1 MAAIDFSGLVDAENS
16 PMSRPPATKAFAD
29 LSEARDRPRQ
39 ACALGKSSCL
49 FGVTHMQKK
58 LINGAARPDALR
70 ALGKARIARTWEQ
83 YYQERGYELWGFS
96 PSPAARILAQAILD
110 SNPRRSERIE
120 IVDWG
125 CGYGRD
131 SLYFLELG
139 FDVIEIDV
147 SEKAVALAR
156 GAYKQRQASGI
167 PLLGSASFH
176 TGDLHSVFKCRPGQR
191 VRAFFSN
198 RVLHL
203 LSEIDFREA
212 TRDAMTFMETDAYFC
227 VSARSPDDFNTRLM
241 EWIPGKEQEMA
252 RYKDPA
258 RSGHDIT
265 FVTKD
270 RLLRAVGNALE
281 DMHCTNATEP
291 ERVGSPNTHL
301 LILLGRKR
309 GWVRDTVMPTV
320 TSSPALDTSDPWVK
334 ARATAAKAANLSLKP
349 NQDREFR

>member
-1 MAAIDFSGLVDAENS
+1 
-16 PMSRPPATKAFAD
+16 
-29 LSEARDRPRQ
+29 
-39 ACALGKSSCL
+39 
-49 FGVTHMQKK
+49 MQKN
-58 LINGAARPDALR
+58 LVNGAALPGKLR
-70 ALGKARIARTWEQ
+70 ALDRARIAKTWQQ
-83 YYQERGYELWGFS
+83 YYEERGYDLWGFS
-96 PSPAARILAQAILD
+96 PSPTARILAQAILD

-139 FDVIEIDV
+139 FDVIGIDV

-156 GAYKQRQASGI
+156 SAYKQRQATGM
-167 PLLGSASFH
+167 PLSGSASFH
-176 TGDLHSVFKCRPGQR
+176 AGDLHSVFKCRTGQR

-203 LSEIDFREA
+203 LDKIDFRKA
-212 TRDAMTFMETDAYFC
+212 TREAMTCMEEGAYFC
-227 VSARSPDDFNTRLM
+227 VSARSPDDFNTALM

-265 FVTKD
+265 FVTED
-270 RLLRAVGNALE
+270 RLLRTVGNDLE
-281 DMHCTNATEP
+281 DMHYAKAREP
-291 ERVGSPNTHL
+291 ERVGSPDTHL

-309 GWVRDTVMPTV
+309 GWVSDTAVPTV
-320 TSSPALDTSDPWVK
+320 VRAVMAPRCRQAPSAGARREPKLTTIAPSPRSTWDH
-334 ARATAAKAANLSLKP
+334 ARSLTIRRLGTL
-349 NQDREFR
+349 NAS

>member
-1 MAAIDFSGLVDAENS
+1 MQENL
-16 PMSRPPATKAFAD
+16 T
-29 LSEARDRPRQ
+29 
-39 ACALGKSSCL
+39 
-49 FGVTHMQKK
+49 
-58 LINGAARPDALR
+58 NGAARPDALR
-70 ALGKARIARTWEQ
+70 ALDRERIAKTWQQ
-83 YYQERGYELWGFS
+83 YYEDRGYELWGFS
-96 PSPAARILAQAILD
+96 PSPTARILAQAILD
-110 SNPRRSERIE
+110 SNPGRSERIE

-139 FDVIEIDV
+139 FDVIGIDV

-176 TGDLHSVFKCRPGQR
+176 ASDLHAVFKCRTGQR

-203 LSEIDFREA
+203 LSEIDFREV
-212 TRDAMTFMETDAYFC
+212 THGAMTCMEEGAYFC
-227 VSARSPDDFNTRLM
+227 VSARSADDFNTALM

-258 RSGHDIT
+258 RSGHDIA

-270 RLLRAVGNALE
+270 RLIRAVGNDLD
-281 DMHCTNATEP
+281 DMHYAKATEP
-291 ERVGSPNTHL
+291 ERVGSPDTHL
-301 LILLGRKR
+301 LILLGQKR
-309 GWVRDTVMPTV
+309 VGFRRGDPNCGFESCTQHGQPVMG
-320 TSSPALDTSDPWVK
+320 SQ
-334 ARATAAKAANLSLKP
+334 R
-349 NQDREFR
+349 RG

>member
-1 MAAIDFSGLVDAENS
+1 MRTN
-16 PMSRPPATKAFAD
+16 
-29 LSEARDRPRQ
+29 
-39 ACALGKSSCL
+39 
-49 FGVTHMQKK
+49 

-70 ALGKARIARTWEQ
+70 ALDRTRIAKIWQQ
-83 YYQERGYELWGFS
+83 YYEDRGYDLWGFT
-96 PSPAARILAQAILD
+96 PSPTARILAQAILD
-110 SNPRRSERIE
+110 SNPRRAERIE

-139 FDVIEIDV
+139 FDVIGIDA

-156 GAYKQRQASGI
+156 GAYKQRQATGI

-176 TGDLHSVFKCRPGQR
+176 SGDLHSVFKCRTGQR

-203 LSEIDFREA
+203 LGEIDFRKAMREA
-212 TRDAMTFMETDAYFC
+212 ITCLEEGAYFC
-227 VSARSPDDFNTRLM
+227 VSARSADDFNTALM
-241 EWIPGKEQEMA
+241 EWLPGKEKQMA

-265 FVTKD
+265 FVTRD
-270 RLLRAVGNALE
+270 HLLRAIGHDLE
-281 DMHCTNATEP
+281 DMHYTKATEP
-291 ERVGSPNTHL
+291 ERVGSAETHL

-309 GWVRDTVMPTV
+309 GCVAD
-320 TSSPALDTSDPWVK
+320 
-334 ARATAAKAANLSLKP
+334 AANWSTTRRIDIQRQGAVPKKLR
-349 NQDREFR
+349 NT

>member
-1 MAAIDFSGLVDAENS
+1 
-16 PMSRPPATKAFAD
+16 
-29 LSEARDRPRQ
+29 
-39 ACALGKSSCL
+39 
-49 FGVTHMQKK
+49 MQQI
-58 LINGAARPDALR
+58 LTNGAARPDALR
-70 ALGKARIARTWEQ
+70 ALDKARIAKTWQQ
-83 YYQERGYELWGFS
+83 YYEDRGYELWGFS
-96 PSPAARILAQAILD
+96 PSPTARILAQAILN

-139 FDVIEIDV
+139 FDVIGIDV

-156 GAYKQRQASGI
+156 DAYKQRQASGM

-176 TGDLHSVFKCRPGQR
+176 AGDLHSVFKCRTGQR

-203 LSEIDFREA
+203 LSEIDFRKA
-212 TRDAMTFMETDAYFC
+212 TRNAMTCMEKGAYFC
-227 VSARSPDDFNTRLM
+227 VSARSSDDFNNALM

-270 RLLRAVGNALE
+270 RLLRAVGNDLE
-281 DMHCTNATEP
+281 DMHYTKATEP
-291 ERVGSPNTHL
+291 ERVGSPDTHL

-309 GWVRDTVMPTV
+309 CGFQTERPDPTGMASLPIRTDWAGLT
-320 TSSPALDTSDPWVK
+320 TSSSPQSPI
-334 ARATAAKAANLSLKP
+334 
-349 NQDREFR
+349 

>member
-1 MAAIDFSGLVDAENS
+1 
-16 PMSRPPATKAFAD
+16 
-29 LSEARDRPRQ
+29 
-39 ACALGKSSCL
+39 
-49 FGVTHMQKK
+49 MQQN
-58 LINGAARPDALR
+58 LTNGAARPDALR
-70 ALGKARIARTWEQ
+70 ALDKARIAKTWQQ
-83 YYQERGYELWGFS
+83 YYEDRGYELWGFS
-96 PSPAARILAQAILD
+96 PSPTARILAQAILN

-139 FDVIEIDV
+139 FDVIGIDV

-156 GAYKQRQASGI
+156 GAYKQRQASGM

-176 TGDLHSVFKCRPGQR
+176 AGDLHSVFKCRTGQR

-212 TRDAMTFMETDAYFC
+212 TRNAMTCMEKGAYFC
-227 VSARSPDDFNTRLM
+227 VSARSSDDFNNALM

-270 RLLRAVGNALE
+270 RLLRAVGNDLE
-281 DMHCTNATEP
+281 DMHYTKATEP
-291 ERVGSPNTHL
+291 ERVGSPDTHL

-309 GWVRDTVMPTV
+309 CGFQTERPDPTGMASLPIRTDWAGLT
-320 TSSPALDTSDPWVK
+320 TSSSPQSPI
-334 ARATAAKAANLSLKP
+334 
-349 NQDREFR
+349 